1 MGGSW
6 QRWIGIACLVAAA
19 WATQRS
25 WEFSR
30 DGVVVEGDVARVD
43 AQIAVE
49 DHSISYSERAVVTYR
64 RRDGGELR
72 TLKGHWSSPLFGA
85 HQPGDKV
92 KVRYLPDETD
102 AAQEDSLLVNWAL
115 PAVLLVLG
123 ISGLAGG
130 LRSGSNEWVI
140 WRSGND

>member
-6 QRWIGIACLVAAA
+6 QRWFGIACLVAAA

-25 WEFSR
+25 WEIHR
-30 DGVVVEGDVARVD
+30 DGVVVEGKVIRVD
-43 AQIAVE
+43 AKVAV
-49 DHSISYSERAVVTYR
+49 DDRSISYTERAVVTYR
-64 RRDGGELR
+64 RREGGDLH

-92 KVRYLPDETD
+92 MVRYLPDETD
-102 AAQEDSLLVNWAL
+102 DAQEDSMLVNWVL
-115 PAVLLVLG
+115 PVVLLVLG

-130 LRSGSNEWVI
+130 LRSSGNEWVI